1 MFPSG
6 LPRTGSHEG
15 TGTVVQVG
23 SKVDN
28 FKKGDRVMSG
38 IPRNQCQSCVNCK
51 GQLNNLYEIPG
62 GLSRT
67 SMEMNK
73 SSPAQQK
80 ATDTPTS

>member
-28 FKKGDRVMSG
+28 FKKGDRIMSG

-51 GQLNNLYEIPG
+51 GELDDFSSFRGPSTYLKREGQEL
-62 GLSRT
+62 LSL
-67 SMEMNK
+67 MK
-73 SSPAQQK
+73 SK
-80 ATDTPTS
+80 